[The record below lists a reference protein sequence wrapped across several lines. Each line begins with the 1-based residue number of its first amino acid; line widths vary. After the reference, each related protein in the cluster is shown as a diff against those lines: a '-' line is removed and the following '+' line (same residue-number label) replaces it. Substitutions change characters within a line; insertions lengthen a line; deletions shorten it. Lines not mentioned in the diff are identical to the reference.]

1 MVTWKGKTRGN
12 TLGYRIFI
20 FILKT
25 FGLSV
30 SYFCLKFVVLYFFF
44 FSKKSYKSLF
54 YFYNKILGYNKIK
67 SSKSIFSNFNN
78 LGETLLDKT
87 ALMAGYKTNFKF
99 DFDGENYLRDMAAE
113 TGGILISAHIG
124 NFEMAANML
133 ERIKTKINIV
143 ILDAEHEKIKNILD
157 NILQQKVNLI
167 PLKSDMS
174 HLFLINNA
182 LENKEI
188 ICIHGDRF
196 IDGERTIEMNFMQN
210 KAFFPAGPFHLAL
223 LYKVPVSFV
232 FAMKERKNKYHFY
245 ASKPKVYNVIK
256 NRTNRNNEISEIV
269 NNYISEL
276 EKIIKLYPL
285 QWFNH
290 YRFWRNN

>member
-25 FGLSV
+25 FGLSA
-30 SYFCLKFVVLYFFF
+30 SYFSLKFVALYFFF
-44 FSKKSYKSLF
+44 FSRKSYNALYFF
-54 YFYNKILGYNKIK
+54 YSRVFGYSKIK
-67 SSKSIFSNFNN
+67 TSKSILKNFIN

-87 ALMAGYKTNFKF
+87 AFMAGYKTNFKF
-99 DFDGENYLRDMAAE
+99 DFEGENYLRDMANN

-133 ERIKTKINIV
+133 ERINTKINLV
-143 ILDAEHEKIKNILD
+143 VLDAEQEKIKNLLD

-182 LENKEI
+182 IKNKEI

-196 IDGERTIEMNFMQN
+196 IDGERTIKFDFMKR
-210 KAFFPAGPFHLAL
+210 KALFPAGPFHLAL

-232 FAMKERKNKYHFY
+232 FAMKDSNYKYHFY
-245 ASKPKVYNVIK
+245 ASKPKIYNVVK
-256 NRTNRNNEISEIV
+256 DRANRNSEILGII
-269 NNYISEL
+269 NDYINEL
-276 EKIIKLYPL
+276 EKMVKLYPL

-290 YRFWRNN
+290 YQFWKN

>member
-25 FGLSV
+25 FGLSA
-30 SYFCLKFVVLYFFF
+30 SYFSLKFVALYFFF
-44 FSKKSYKSLF
+44 FSRKSYNAL
-54 YFYNKILGYNKIK
+54 YFFFSRVFGYSKIK
-67 SSKSIFSNFNN
+67 TSKSILKNFIN

-87 ALMAGYKTNFKF
+87 AFMAGYKTNFKF
-99 DFDGENYLRDMAAE
+99 DFEGENYLRDMANN

-133 ERIKTKINIV
+133 ERINTKINLV
-143 ILDAEHEKIKNILD
+143 VLDAEQEKIKNLLD

-182 LENKEI
+182 IKNKEI

-196 IDGERTIEMNFMQN
+196 IDGERTIKFDFMKR
-210 KAFFPAGPFHLAL
+210 KALFPAGPFHLAL

-232 FAMKERKNKYHFY
+232 FAMKDSNYKYHFY
-245 ASKPKVYNVIK
+245 ASKPKIYNVVK
-256 NRTNRNNEISEIV
+256 DRANRNSEILGII
-269 NNYISEL
+269 NDYINEL
-276 EKIIKLYPL
+276 EKMVKLYPL

-290 YRFWRNN
+290 YQFWKN

>member
-30 SYFCLKFVVLYFFF
+30 SYFFLKFVVLYFFF

-78 LGETLLDKT
+78 LGKTLLDKT
-87 ALMAGYKTNFKF
+87 AFMAGYKTNFKF
-99 DFDGENYLRDMAAE
+99 DFDGENYLRDMANN

-133 ERIKTKINIV
+133 ERINTKVNIIV
-143 ILDAEHEKIKNILD
+143 LDAEHEKIKNLLN
-157 NILQQKVNLI
+157 NILKKTVNLI
-167 PLKSDMS
+167 PLKNDMS
-174 HLFLINNA
+174 HLFLINKA

-196 IDGERTIEMNFMQN
+196 IDGERTIEMDFMQKN
-210 KAFFPAGPFHLAL
+210 AIFPAGPFHLSL
-223 LYKVPVSFV
+223 LYQTPVSFV
-232 FAMKERKNKYHFY
+232 FAMKERNYKYHFY
-245 ASKPKVYNVIK
+245 ASKPKIYNVTK
-256 NRTNRNNEISEIV
+256 NRNERNEEIRGIV
-269 NNYISEL
+269 NDYKNEL
-276 EKIIKLYPL
+276 EKMLALYPL

-290 YRFWRNN
+290 YKFWKN

>member
-25 FGLSV
+25 FGLSA
-30 SYFCLKFVVLYFFF
+30 SYFSLKFVALYFFF
-44 FSKKSYKSLF
+44 FSKKSYNALYF
-54 YFYNKILGYNKIK
+54 FYNRVLGYSKIK
-67 SSKSIFSNFNN
+67 SSRSIFKNFVN

-87 ALMAGYKTNFKF
+87 AFMAGFKTKFKF
-99 DFDGENYLRDMAAE
+99 DFDGENYLRDMAIN

-133 ERIKTKINIV
+133 ERINTKVNIIV
-143 ILDAEHEKIKNILD
+143 LDAEHEKIKNLLNNVLKTTV
-157 NILQQKVNLI
+157 NII
-167 PLKSDMS
+167 PLKNDMS
-174 HLFLINNA
+174 HLFIINNA
-182 LENKEI
+182 IENKEI

-196 IDGERTIEMNFMQN
+196 IDGERTIEMNFMKN
-210 KAFFPAGPFHLAL
+210 KALIPAGPFHLAL

-232 FAMKERKNKYHFY
+232 FAMKDSNYKYHFY
-245 ASKPKVYNVIK
+245 ASKPKIYDVFK
-256 NRTNRNNEISEIV
+256 NRTNRNTEILGIV
-269 NNYISEL
+269 NDYISEF
-276 EKIIKLYPL
+276 EKMIKLYPL

-290 YRFWRNN
+290 YQFWNK

>member
-25 FGLSV
+25 FGLSA
-30 SYFCLKFVVLYFFF
+30 SYFSLKFVALYFFF
-44 FSKKSYKSLF
+44 FSRKSYNALYFF
-54 YFYNKILGYNKIK
+54 YSRVFGYSKIK
-67 SSKSIFSNFNN
+67 TSKSILKNFIN

-87 ALMAGYKTNFKF
+87 AFMAGYKTNFKF
-99 DFDGENYLRDMAAE
+99 DFEGENYLRDMANN

-133 ERIKTKINIV
+133 ERINTKINLV
-143 ILDAEHEKIKNILD
+143 VLDAEQEKIKNLLD

-182 LENKEI
+182 IKNKEI

-196 IDGERTIEMNFMQN
+196 IDGERTIKFDFMKR
-210 KAFFPAGPFHLAL
+210 KALFPAGPFHLAL

-232 FAMKERKNKYHFY
+232 FAMKDSNYKYHFY
-245 ASKPKVYNVIK
+245 ASKPKIYNAVK
-256 NRTNRNNEISEIV
+256 DRANRNSEILGII
-269 NNYISEL
+269 NDYINEL
-276 EKIIKLYPL
+276 EKMVKLYPL

-290 YRFWRNN
+290 YQFWKN